1 MAETTLPPRT
11 PVKVPLVKIPLTVLQ
26 TLRAARRN
34 VLEIIPD
41 IATKQPMV
49 SGKTALVRWHMVMD
63 PGALRRVL
71 KDNLTNYPKS
81 DVTKNVLRPAI
92 GDSLFIAEGAHWRWQ
107 RRAAAPVFSH
117 RNIAALAPI
126 MSASA
131 EAVCTRLEG
140 QPEADMFEEMV
151 AATFEVISNVTFSGA
166 GEMAGDDVHK
176 SIDRFIDE
184 SARVSLMD
192 IIGVPAW
199 VPRPSRLFGG
209 NPVADMKRVADTAI
223 EKRRA
228 VGAKPVP
235 DLLDLLLQGM
245 DPETKRQMNSAELRD
260 NLLTFIVAGHET
272 TALTLAWALYL
283 CAFDQDVQEKL
294 YAEVST
300 VLGGRIAGPEDIGK
314 LPYTEQVIKETLR
327 LYPPAAFIART
338 AQGADTLCGRDI
350 RRKDTVMLPIYA
362 LHRNEAL
369 WPDPDAFNPERFA
382 NGAKY
387 DRFAWLPFGDGPRV
401 CIGAHFA
408 MVEAQIILASLISR
422 YRFTPVAGK
431 APVPEMVITLRP
443 TGGVWLHIT
452 PRETAAPAAA
462 PASPAQS

>member
-1 MAETTLPPRT
+1 MPDDHAPPRE
-11 PVKVPLVKIPLTVLQ
+11 PVKVPLVKTPLTVLQ
-26 TLRAARRN
+26 TLRTARRN

-41 IATKQPMV
+41 ICTKQPMV
-49 SGKTALVRWHMVMD
+49 SGKTAMVRWHMVMD

-71 KDNLTNYPKS
+71 KDNLENYPKS
-81 DVTKNVLRPAI
+81 DITKNLLRPAI

-131 EAVCTRLEG
+131 EAVCQRLEG
-140 QPEADMFEEMV
+140 RAEADMFAEMV

-176 SIDRFIDE
+176 AIDRFIDQ

-192 IIGVPAW
+192 IIGIPTW

-209 NPVADMKRVADTAI
+209 NPVADMKRVADAAI
-223 EKRRA
+223 EKRKR
-228 VGAKPVP
+228 VGAKEVP
-235 DLLDLLLQGM
+235 DLLDLLLEGV
-245 DPETKRQMNSAELRD
+245 DPETKRQMNNAELRD

-283 CAFDQDVQEKL
+283 CAFDQDVQENL
-294 YAEVST
+294 YEEVSA
-300 VLGGRIAGPEDIGK
+300 VLGGRMAGPEDIGK
-314 LPYTEQVIKETLR
+314 LPYTEQVIKEALR
-327 LYPPAAFIART
+327 LYPPASFISRT
-338 AQGADTLCGRDI
+338 AQAPDELCGREI

-362 LHRNEAL
+362 LQRNEEL
-369 WPDPDAFNPERFA
+369 WPEPNAFKPERFA
-382 NGAKY
+382 KGAKY

-422 YRFTPVAGK
+422 YRFAPIKGK
-431 APVPEMVITLRP
+431 VPTPEMVLTLRP
-443 TGGVWLHIT
+443 KGGVWLKIT
-452 PRETAAPAAA
+452 PRD
-462 PASPAQS
+462 